1 MDAPHDFRRHFL
13 DCPLIAIIRGVVPDE
28 VEGIGDALF
37 EAGFRIIEVPLNSPE
52 PLRSIERLARR
63 YGDSALIGAG
73 TVLQPEQVA
82 SVADAGGRIIVSP
95 NAHAP
100 VIAATLEAGLISA
113 PGYFTPTEAFS
124 ALRAGAHVLKL
135 FPAEAASPQVV
146 KAQRAVLPKE
156 APLVVVGGIT
166 PEKMATYFAAGADGF
181 GLGGAVYKPG
191 QSAAEVAV
199 QARAFAA
206 ALGGKPA

>member
-1 MDAPHDFRRHFL
+1 
-13 DCPLIAIIRGVVPDE
+13 VPDE
-28 VEGIGDALF
+28 VEGIGDALC

-63 YGDSALIGAG
+63 YGDTALIGAG
-73 TVLQPEQVA
+73 TVLQPEQVT

-95 NAHAP
+95 NTYTP
-100 VIAATLEAGLISA
+100 VIAATVQAGLISA
-113 PGYFTPTEAFS
+113 PGYFTPTEAFE
-124 ALRAGAHVLKL
+124 ALRAGAHALKL

-166 PEKMATYFAAGADGF
+166 PEKMAAYFAAGADGF

-191 QSAAEVAV
+191 QSPAEVSS
-199 QARAFAA
+199 QAQAFAA
-206 ALGGKPA
+206 ALAERGRA